1 MTTTSNSDCG
11 STLDDL
17 LAADGALAEAE
28 AVAVKRVIAWQI
40 DQAMAAEDLGK
51 AEMARRMNTSRA
63 ALDRLLDPDN
73 ASVTLRTLQKAA
85 VGLGGV
91 GAPHVRHLTGPLWE
105 MRLRGKGGISRALY
119 VTVRDRRVVVVRAF
133 VKKTPK
139 TPRREIDLA
148 LRRAAEV
155 LQ

>member
-1 MTTTSNSDCG
+1 MRIQKIDERILEIETETRDQENG
-11 STLDDL
+11 LRRI
-17 LAADGALAEAE
+17 
-28 AVAVKRVIAWQI
+28 RVRLERN
-40 DQAMAAEDLGK
+40 DVLVPLP
-51 AEMARRMNTSRA
+51 RR
-63 ALDRLLDPDN
+63 
-73 ASVTLRTLQKAA
+73 VERTRELIAA

-105 MRLRGKGGISRALY
+105 MRLRGKGGISRALD